1 MTKKGGED
9 GYNPSYKYDMVY
21 DVIVSNVSNVISL
34 TKDGEL
40 DLTGDETS
48 WGFQWYGEKG
58 GKVVYR
64 FTKPGISKAGQTV
77 IVSTSNCIPLQNN
90 TD

>member
-1 MTKKGGED
+1 MSLCRWNQIKRLLKLNNNDMTKKGGED

-48 WGFQWYGEKG
+48 WGFQ
-58 GKVVYR
+58 
-64 FTKPGISKAGQTV
+64 
-77 IVSTSNCIPLQNN
+77 
-90 TD
+90 